1 MENFCRLVGWRL
13 GLIVAVLT
21 TLIGLGTSCPG
32 EARVYTDQL
41 ERRVSV
47 PDNPQRLVALA
58 PSITEIIFALGQ
70 EARLKGVTQFSD
82 YPAAARSLPKIG
94 SYIHLDLERIMAL
107 RPDLGIGI
115 KDGNPKYAVDRL
127 TDLGIPVYVVDPRN
141 LAGVMQSIREI
152 GELLGASDQAQKL
165 VADMQRRLDQ
175 IKALV
180 ATTPYRPKVFLQI
193 GISPIVSAGSNTFL
207 DELITR
213 AGGQNLAAGPEAY
226 PRFSKEQV
234 LALQP
239 EVFIITS
246 MTRGGA
252 FEQIKAE
259 WTHWPHLPAAQTQR
273 ISVVD
278 SDIFDRPSPRMINA
292 LEVLFGLIHPE
303 LRSQL
308 P

>member
-1 MENFCRLVGWRL
+1 MTMFM
-13 GLIVAVLT
+13 GLMPSFPV
-21 TLIGLGTSCPG
+21 
-32 EARVYTDQL
+32 EARVYTDQS

-70 EARLKGVTQFSD
+70 EARLQGVTQFSD

-107 RPDLGIGI
+107 RPDLCIGI

-127 TDLGIPVYVVDPRN
+127 TELGIPVYVVDPRN
-141 LAGVMQSIREI
+141 LAGLMQSIREI
-152 GELLGASDQAQKL
+152 GELLGASDQAQRL

-180 ATTPYRPKVFLQI
+180 TKHPDRPKVFLQI

-207 DELITR
+207 DELISR
-213 AGGQNLAAGPEAY
+213 AGGQNLAAGAEAY

-239 EVFIITS
+239 EIIIITS

-259 WTHWPHLPAAQTQR
+259 WSQWPHLPAAQNQR
-273 ISVVD
+273 IFVVD
-278 SDIFDRPSPRMINA
+278 SDIFDRPSPRMIKA